1 MTTGPRKSVTITLS
15 PANLLDLDAM
25 AKEAGCT
32 RSSMVE
38 VLLRSVIEEQA
49 LMQRVLRD
57 ASASA
62 ALARLGSE
70 PAILRAVA
78 DAIDSQKSKVA
89 AAAAQGTLFKRRK
102 VRA

>member
-1 MTTGPRKSVTITLS
+1 MKTGPRKSATITLS
-15 PANLLDLDAM
+15 QANLRDLDAM

-38 VLLRSVIEEQA
+38 VLLRSVIDEHA

-62 ALARLGSE
+62 ALARLGTE

-78 DAIDSQKSKVA
+78 DAIDSQKSIA
-89 AAAAQGTLFKRRK
+89 ATAAAQGTLFKRTK
-102 VRA
+102 GKP